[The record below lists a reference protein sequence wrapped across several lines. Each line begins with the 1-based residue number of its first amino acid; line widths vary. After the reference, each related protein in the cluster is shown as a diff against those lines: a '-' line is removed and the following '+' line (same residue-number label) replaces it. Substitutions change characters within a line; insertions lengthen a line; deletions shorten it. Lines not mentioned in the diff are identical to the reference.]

1 MWTKV
6 NKYEEQRHIY
16 DLVKHLELSCENSFF
31 VKIVNGWSL
40 GSKKGT
46 TASTLLSYTYFFI
59 SNQGQASALKVA
71 YTFMISGA
79 QSCLMVAQQ
88 FDQVNYVRE

>member
-40 GSKKGT
+40 GSN
-46 TASTLLSYTYFFI
+46 TYFFI